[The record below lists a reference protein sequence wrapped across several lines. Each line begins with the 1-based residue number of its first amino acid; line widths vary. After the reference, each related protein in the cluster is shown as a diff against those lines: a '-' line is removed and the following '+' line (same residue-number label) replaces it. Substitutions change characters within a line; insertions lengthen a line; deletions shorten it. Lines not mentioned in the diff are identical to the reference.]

1 MKKVFFKLRKNSKP
15 NNGNFEKEAGHKT
28 YLKD

>member
-15 NNGNFEKEAGHKT
+15 NNGNFEEAGHKT